1 MEVLLNATETN
12 HNSRLQLTTS
22 KKGVIWFDQVSA
34 MPLET
39 YKVFCLYMS
48 ICSLNLVSVSK
59 IYNLFLNM

>member
-34 MPLET
+34 MPVET
-39 YKVFCLYMS
+39 YKVFDSRPS
-48 ICSLNLVSVSK
+48 ICNLNWVSVS
-59 IYNLFLNM
+59 